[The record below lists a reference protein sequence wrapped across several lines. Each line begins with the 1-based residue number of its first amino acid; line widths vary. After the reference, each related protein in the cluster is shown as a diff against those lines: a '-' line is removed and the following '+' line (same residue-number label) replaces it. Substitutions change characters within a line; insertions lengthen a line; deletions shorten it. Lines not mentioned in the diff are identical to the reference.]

1 MVRVELVP
9 VEGASPRMA
18 RTTRGPRGHVGS
30 CWKWIDTNSTEAK
43 RHRRGAAPPKA
54 CSMSRM
60 PCKIRRSAIA
70 WESGREPELRDQPG
84 VQPSPP
90 PSVTTVSWL
99 GVETG
104 TRRTRVDGPD
114 SLHTM

>member
-1 MVRVELVP
+1 ML
-9 VEGASPRMA
+9 
-18 RTTRGPRGHVGS
+18 
-30 CWKWIDTNSTEAK
+30 
-43 RHRRGAAPPKA
+43 
-54 CSMSRM
+54 RM

-84 VQPSPP
+84 VQPPP
-90 PSVTTVSWL
+90 PPERDDRQL
-99 GVETG
+99 AGGVETG

>member
-1 MVRVELVP
+1 
-9 VEGASPRMA
+9 
-18 RTTRGPRGHVGS
+18 
-30 CWKWIDTNSTEAK
+30 
-43 RHRRGAAPPKA
+43 
-54 CSMSRM
+54 MSRM

-70 WESGREPELRDQPG
+70 WGSGREPELRDQPG
-84 VQPSPP
+84 VQPPP

-114 SLHTM
+114 SLHTMCPLERQLAVGQLVRFISPLNEDERGENFTVLELRGERALV